1 MGIFKRLFGTK
12 QIEGAM
18 YLPKGM
24 TFHRIEETEANE
36 IWMRLSVSRK
46 GDNVSIEMHG
56 IEKVNVCLASFLTK
70 GVSSAQEKFNEYQ
83 ANKDTNA
90 IVEEPKA
97 EKPRRE
103 RTTSPTQREIDKV
116 KAWAKAEQAKRESK

>member
-12 QIEGAM
+12 EIEGVT
-18 YLPKGM
+18 YLHDGM
-24 TFHRIEETEANE
+24 TFHRIEETEKND

-56 IEKVNVCLASFLTK
+56 LDQVNVCLASFLTK
-70 GVSSAQEKFNEYQ
+70 GVSYAQEKYNEYKQ
-83 ANKDTNA
+83 SPKD
-90 IVEEPKA
+90 IEPIEEPKEDTRTKRESQCPSKRDI
-97 EKPRRE
+97 EKM
-103 RTTSPTQREIDKV
+103 